1 MPDLLDALQFGFMQ
15 RALLAGALVALACAV
30 VGTFVVLRGMSL
42 LGDSLAHASF
52 GGVALGV
59 LLGIAP
65 FYLALVVAVIGGIVI
80 HTLEHRRVLRG
91 DTALGIVFATG
102 LGVGVIV
109 VSAAGGF
116 NVNLLSFLF
125 GSILAVTWA
134 DVILYAV
141 LAGAIVGMIVALYKE
156 YLFLTFDA
164 ETAGA
169 SGLPIHALD
178 ILFTTLT
185 AVAVVVSIK
194 IVGVLLVSALL
205 VLPAATSQH
214 VGRSFRQS
222 LLLAVVLAM
231 VSTSTGILL
240 SFLTNWPPGG
250 SIVMVGLALFIATL
264 LGRAAWRWISVAPAS

>member
-1 MPDLLDALQFGFMQ
+1 MADLLDALQLGFMQ

-59 LLGIAP
+59 FLGVSPLYFALL
-65 FYLALVVAVIGGIVI
+65 VAVIGGIAI
-80 HTLEHRRVLRG
+80 HILEHRRVIRG
-91 DTALGIVFATG
+91 DTALGIVFAAG

-125 GSILAVTWA
+125 GSILAVTWT
-134 DVILYAV
+134 DVVLYAI
-141 LAGAIVGMIVALYKE
+141 LTGALVGLIVALYKE

-164 ETAGA
+164 DTAGA
-169 SGLPIHALD
+169 SGVPIHALD

-194 IVGVLLVSALL
+194 VVGVLLVSALL
-205 VLPAATSQH
+205 VLPAATSQQ
-214 VGRSFRQS
+214 VARSFRQS
-222 LLLAVVLAM
+222 LILAVVLA
-231 VSTSTGILL
+231 VFSALTGILL
-240 SFLTNWPPGG
+240 SFLLNWPPGG
-250 SIVMVGLALFIATL
+250 SIVMVGLALFVATL
-264 LGRAAWRWISVAPAS
+264 FGQAAWRWVAAAPPS